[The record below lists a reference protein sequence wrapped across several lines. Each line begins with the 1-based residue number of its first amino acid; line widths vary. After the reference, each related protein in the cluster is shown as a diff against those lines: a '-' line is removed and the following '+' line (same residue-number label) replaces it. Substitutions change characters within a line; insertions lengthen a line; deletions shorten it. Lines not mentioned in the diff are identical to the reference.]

1 MDTSSS
7 NTVVIT
13 ENQILKAINHIK
25 YISKKKPCTLKIFN
39 YLQNNYASN
48 YDYHSV
54 EAKLNELKANG
65 IIDDSYKIINP
76 IQEVMNFVTEDEVI
90 IYSENSEDESNDPHR
105 TATSPKITGH
115 EITTQVVNISTTQEP
130 KKSDINVTKV
140 HFQSLENKLVVKM
153 LAFKSYFMDEIL
165 SLKDQIKAF
174 KINGNVQELSIE
186 KSENLILL
194 RARVKYLES
203 ENNFLKDGI
212 FNKQKLI
219 ARLLENDNKLVD
231 QQFHHV
237 PVQYIQFNQSGSVN
251 GSRSPNDR
259 KYKPVDNN
267 SLQVK
272 LRENKNSSNKENYS
286 VINSTSKKDIIIVG
300 DSMMKHVNGSE
311 VSRDDSVKNR
321 CHPGA
326 TTDDIIDY
334 VRPTARKKPD
344 MIIFHTGN
352 NGVRNKVNTLQ
363 KVKEVITTIEEIDV
377 SNKIQI
383 VFSSV
388 THLDDQDFEEEIKEI
403 NKMLENLCKGKGL
416 SS

>member
-1 MDTSSS
+1 MNLMIHIEPLHSLRLLD
-7 NTVVIT
+7 
-13 ENQILKAINHIK
+13 LK
-25 YISKKKPCTLKIFN
+25 L
-39 YLQNNYASN
+39 
-48 YDYHSV
+48 
-54 EAKLNELKANG
+54 
-65 IIDDSYKIINP
+65 
-76 IQEVMNFVTEDEVI
+76 
-90 IYSENSEDESNDPHR
+90 
-105 TATSPKITGH
+105 
-115 EITTQVVNISTTQEP
+115 QVVNTSSTQEP
-130 KKSDINVTKV
+130 QESVINVIKV
-140 HFQSLENKLVVKM
+140 QLQNLENKLFSKI

-311 VSRDDSVKNR
+311 VSRDNSVKNR

-377 SNKIQI
+377 NNKIQI